1 MKKFV
6 TYITAVLLMINMIC
20 SQAVRAESDG
30 LYAEAEIV
38 DKNVMITGGGC
49 LSSVRNV
56 AVKICN
62 PAGDTVHLNQIDV
75 NDDGTFAYMTVLG
88 ENDSSG
94 SYSISVMARGAKQP
108 FVTDAYYLS
117 HMETEKIENG
127 INAAASAKETETL
140 IRTEAEILG
149 ISNVTDLQVSVAAE
163 MLYHAASVKTLTF
176 SEIQAIARKSEA
188 LFAQLQTVSANGLG
202 SLLAGEHNVLLGKCD
217 AYGQYQRMKSKD
229 RDAVNEAAAAK
240 KPFASVADF
249 KEKFEQAVS
258 DRSGLI
264 EKRLIDAAV
273 QKSGDSIV
281 ISGKGGLS
289 ASGAVTVKLCDPTG
303 KIVNLN
309 QIKENADGG
318 FAYAVVMAQTAET
331 GIYKAEVFGRGA
343 DEKTTCT
350 VFYLSNQMRDDIER
364 EINRAASAAAEKAV
378 LQKYAK
384 EMELTAL
391 SENEFVNTALWLY
404 EQKPA
409 AGWKY
414 ADISEVVTKAQDLIA
429 KLNLKDWTDAD
440 EYITANKDVLLHG
453 VSAYSVYAAK
463 DEAQRNSICKV
474 VMQSVPFL
482 TIQSFRTA
490 FAAAV
495 PKDGSS
501 QTPNGSAGGGG
512 GGGGGGSLGSG
523 SSNNSF
529 PAAVEVEPS
538 EPETESKPF
547 IDLAD
552 YAWAEEYIH
561 DLYKAAVISPAA
573 DQRFRPGD
581 SITREEFVKL
591 VVGALHIQNSG
602 AMCSFSDV
610 DESDWYYRYVASAYA
625 AGIIHGYEDNSFGTG
640 RNITRQ
646 EIAAILYRAAQVCGI
661 DMESGGGGTEFLDG
675 ADIDGYAKDAVAA
688 LQAAGII
695 NGDENGTFRP
705 QDHAVRAEA
714 AKMIAVMAKNVKQS

>member
-6 TYITAVLLMINMIC
+6 TYIMMVLLMINMVC
-20 SQAVRAESDG
+20 AQAVRAESDS
-30 LYAEAEIV
+30 LYAKAEIV
-38 DKNVMITGGGC
+38 DKNMMITGGGC
-49 LSSVRNV
+49 LSTIRNV

-62 PAGDTVHLNQIDV
+62 PAGETVHLNQIDV
-75 NDDGTFAYMTVLG
+75 NDDGTFAYMTALG
-88 ENDSSG
+88 ENDGSG
-94 SYSISVMARGAKQP
+94 HYSITVMARGAKQP
-108 FVTDAYYLS
+108 FVTDVYYLS
-117 HMETEKIENG
+117 GKEAEKIENG
-127 INAAASAKETETL
+127 INAAASAKEAEAL
-140 IRTEAEILG
+140 IRTEAEVLG
-149 ISNVTDLQVSVAAE
+149 IGGFTDQQVSVAAE

-202 SLLAGEHNVLLGKCD
+202 SLLTGEHNVLLGTCD

-229 RDAVNEAAAAK
+229 RNAVNEAVVAK
-240 KPFASVADF
+240 KPFGSVTDF

-258 DRSGLI
+258 DRSGMI
-264 EKRLIDAAV
+264 EKRRIDAAV
-273 QKSGDSIV
+273 QKNGDSIV
-281 ISGKGGLS
+281 ISGKSGLS

-309 QIKENADGG
+309 QVKENADGG

-331 GIYKAEVFGRGA
+331 GIYRAEVFGRGA
-343 DEKTTCT
+343 DEKTACT

-364 EINRAASAAAEKAV
+364 EINQAASAAAEKAA

-391 SENEFVNTALWLY
+391 SEDEFVNTALWLY

-414 ADISEVVTKAQDLIA
+414 ADVSEIVTKAQDLIG

-474 VMQSVPFL
+474 IMQSAPFS
-482 TIQSFRTA
+482 TIQGFRTV
-490 FAAAV
+490 FAAAI
-495 PKDGSS
+495 PKDGGS
-501 QTPNGSAGGGG
+501 QTPSGGG
-512 GGGGGGSLGSG
+512 GGGGGGSLGGG

-538 EPETESKPF
+538 EPAPQSKPF
-547 IDLAD
+547 TDLAD
-552 YAWAEEYIH
+552 YAWAEEYI
-561 DLYKAAVISPAA
+561 DALYKAAVISPAA

-591 VVGALHIQNSG
+591 VVGALQMQNSG
-602 AMCSFSDV
+602 AACSFSDV
-610 DESDWYYRYVASAYA
+610 SESDWYYPYVASAYA
-625 AGIIHGYEDNSFGTG
+625 AGIIQGYEDNRFGTG
-640 RNITRQ
+640 RNIARQ

-661 DMESGGGGTEFLDG
+661 EMKAAGDGNGFSDG
-675 ADIDGYAKDAVAA
+675 ADIDAYAKDAVAA

-705 QDHAVRAEA
+705 HDNAVRAEA
-714 AKMIAVMAKNVKQS
+714 AKMIAVMAKNVKRS

>member
-1 MKKFV
+1 M
-6 TYITAVLLMINMIC
+6 AVLLMINMIC
-20 SQAVRAESDG
+20 FQAVRAASEG

-38 DKNVMITGGGC
+38 DNNVMITGGGC
-49 LSSVRNV
+49 LSTIRNA

-62 PAGDTVHLNQIDV
+62 PAGETVHLNQIDV
-75 NDDGTFAYMTVLG
+75 NDDGTFAYMTALG
-88 ENDSSG
+88 ENDGSG
-94 SYSISVMARGAKQP
+94 HYSITVMARGAKQP
-108 FVTDAYYLS
+108 FVTDVYYLS
-117 HMETEKIENG
+117 GKEAEKIENG
-127 INAAASAKETETL
+127 INAAASAKEAEAL
-140 IRTEAEILG
+140 IRTEAEVLG
-149 ISNVTDLQVSVAAE
+149 IGGFTDQQVSVAAE

-202 SLLAGEHNVLLGKCD
+202 SLLTGEHDVLLGTCD

-229 RDAVNEAAAAK
+229 RNAVNEAVVAK
-240 KPFASVADF
+240 KPFGSVTDF

-258 DRSGLI
+258 DRSGMI
-264 EKRLIDAAV
+264 EKRRIDAAV
-273 QKSGDSIV
+273 QKNGDSIV
-281 ISGKGGLS
+281 ISGKSGLS

-303 KIVNLN
+303 RIVNLN

-331 GIYKAEVFGRGA
+331 GTYTAEVFGRGA

-350 VFYLSNQMRDDIER
+350 VFYLSNQMRDSIER
-364 EINRAASAAAEKAV
+364 EINQAASAAAEKAV

-391 SENEFVNTALWLY
+391 SEDEFVNTALWLY

-414 ADISEVVTKAQDLIA
+414 AEVSEIVTKAQDLIG

-463 DEAQRNSICKV
+463 DETQRNSICKI

-490 FAAAV
+490 FAVAV
-495 PKDGSS
+495 PMDGSS
-501 QTPNGSAGGGG
+501 QTPTGPTGG

-523 SSNNSF
+523 SSNSF
-529 PAAVEVEPS
+529 PAAVEVKPS
-538 EPETESKPF
+538 EPETESRPF

-591 VVGALHIQNSG
+591 VVGALNIQNSG

-610 DESDWYYRYVASAYA
+610 GESDWYYPYVASACA
-625 AGIIHGYEDNSFGTG
+625 AGIIRGYEDNSFGTG
-640 RNITRQ
+640 RKITRQ
-646 EIAAILYRAAQVCGI
+646 EIAAILYRAAQACGI
-661 DMESGGGGTEFLDG
+661 EMKAAGDGNGFLDG
-675 ADIDGYAKDAVAA
+675 ADIDDYAKDAVAA

-705 QDHAVRAEA
+705 HDNAVRAEA

>member
-6 TYITAVLLMINMIC
+6 TYIMMVLLMINMVC
-20 SQAVRAESDG
+20 AQAVRAESDS
-30 LYAEAEIV
+30 LYAKAEIV
-38 DKNVMITGGGC
+38 DKNMMITGGGC
-49 LSSVRNV
+49 LSTIRNV

-75 NDDGTFAYMTVLG
+75 NDDGTFVYMTALG

-94 SYSISVMARGAKQP
+94 SYSITVMARGAKQP

-117 HMETEKIENG
+117 GKEAEKIENG
-127 INAAASAKETETL
+127 INAAASAKEAEAL
-140 IRTEAEILG
+140 IRAEAEILG
-149 ISNVTDLQVSVAAE
+149 INNFTDLQVSVAAE

-188 LFAQLQTVSANGLG
+188 VFAQLQTVSANGLG
-202 SLLAGEHNVLLGKCD
+202 SLLTGEHNVLLGKCD
-217 AYGQYQRMKSKD
+217 AYVPYQRMKSKD
-229 RDAVNEAAAAK
+229 RNAVNEAVVAK
-240 KPFASVADF
+240 KPFGSVTDF
-249 KEKFEQAVS
+249 KEKFEQAVL
-258 DRSGLI
+258 DRIGLM
-264 EKRLIDAAV
+264 EKRRIDAEV

-281 ISGKGGLS
+281 ISGKSGLS

-309 QIKENADGG
+309 QIKENAGGG

-331 GIYKAEVFGRGA
+331 GIYTAEVFGRGA
-343 DEKTTCT
+343 DEKTACT

-364 EINRAASAAAEKAV
+364 EINQAASAAAEKAA
-378 LQKYAK
+378 LKKYAK
-384 EMELTAL
+384 EMELTTL
-391 SENEFVNTALWLY
+391 LENELDNAALWLY

-414 ADISEVVTKAQDLIA
+414 ADVSEIITRAQDLIA

-440 EYITANKDVLLHG
+440 EYITANKDVLLYG

-463 DEAQRNSICKV
+463 DETQRNSICKI

-501 QTPNGSAGGGG
+501 QTPTGPT
-512 GGGGGGSLGSG
+512 GGGGGGSLGSD
-523 SSNNSF
+523 SSNSF
-529 PAAVEVEPS
+529 PAAVEVKPS
-538 EPETESKPF
+538 EPETESRPF

-591 VVGALHIQNSG
+591 VVGALNIQNSG

-610 DESDWYYRYVASAYA
+610 GESDWYYPYVASACA
-625 AGIIHGYEDNSFGTG
+625 AGIIRGYEDNSFGTG
-640 RNITRQ
+640 RKITRQ
-646 EIAAILYRAAQVCGI
+646 EIAAILYRAAQACGI
-661 DMESGGGGTEFLDG
+661 EMKAAGDGNGFLDG
-675 ADIDGYAKDAVAA
+675 ADIDDYAKDAVAA

-695 NGDENGTFRP
+695 NGDENGAFRP

-714 AKMIAVMAKNVKQS
+714 AKMTAVMAKNVKQS